1 MTKEF
6 NEKMDALRAVAAK
19 AEQDYQTLVAARKA
33 EIEAATREIHDRYR
47 EQANAL
53 SNAAGVAERAVTEAL
68 SAGATHEWEGR
79 KVTRMERKANSPWSR
94 RSAEMVAIFGVVE
107 VCREGTEFPA
117 NLSRFRTP
125 KIGNEF
131 VRLLKADGT
140 PGKMVT
146 NLNAGW
152 KLADEVAK

>member
-1 MTKEF
+1 MTKDFEA
-6 NEKMDALRAVAAK
+6 KMGALRFAATE
-19 AEQDYQTLVAARKA
+19 AERAYQTLVAARKA
-33 EIEAATREIHDRYR
+33 EIEAATTAIHDRYR

-53 SNAAGVAERAVTEAL
+53 SLASGVAERAVTEAL

-94 RSAEMVAIFGVVE
+94 KSAEMVPIYGVVE
-107 VCREGTEFPA
+107 ICREGTEFPG
-117 NLSRFRTP
+117 NLSRFRSP
-125 KIGNEF
+125 KIGDAF
-131 VRLLKADGT
+131 VRLLKADGK

-146 NLNAGW
+146 NLNTGW

>member
-1 MTKEF
+1 MTADFES
-6 NEKMDALRAVAAK
+6 KMGALRFAATE
-19 AEQDYQTLVAARKA
+19 AERAYQTLVAERKA
-33 EIEAATREIHDRYR
+33 RIEAATRAIHEEYR
-47 EQANAL
+47 ERADAL
-53 SNAAGVAERAVTEAL
+53 SLAAGKAERAVTEAL